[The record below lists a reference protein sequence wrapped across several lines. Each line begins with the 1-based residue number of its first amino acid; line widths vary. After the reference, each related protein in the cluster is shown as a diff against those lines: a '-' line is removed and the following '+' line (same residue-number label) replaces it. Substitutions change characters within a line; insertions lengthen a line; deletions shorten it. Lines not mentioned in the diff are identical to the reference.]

1 MCYWDTACVMGLIIG
16 NNYQNVLITGR
27 YWTIITSSG
36 REYPLNNM
44 EFSNQ
49 FSSNRINYEAN
60 HRCYQWLYCH
70 GDGLIVIFVVSL
82 LSLQVSNTIQ
92 MKIFQSAN
100 FPQCFW
106 TLEKENISWNQ
117 VKQILGRDQA
127 TGIAC
132 ASRFF
137 FHLKPLSR
145 CLIINESRFS
155 TFQTTSSAGMNRPDN
170 YCWTC

>member
-70 GDGLIVIFVVSL
+70 GDGLIVIFVVAL

-92 MKIFQSAN
+92 MKIFQSASIFIN
-100 FPQCFW
+100 YYEERKHLVKVKPSKADTRKRSGNRYCLCF
-106 TLEKENISWNQ
+106 
-117 VKQILGRDQA
+117 QI
-127 TGIAC
+127 
-132 ASRFF
+132 F
-137 FHLKPLSR
+137 LSFKAIVA
-145 CLIINESRFS
+145 LF
-155 TFQTTSSAGMNRPDN
+155 N
-170 YCWTC
+170 Y